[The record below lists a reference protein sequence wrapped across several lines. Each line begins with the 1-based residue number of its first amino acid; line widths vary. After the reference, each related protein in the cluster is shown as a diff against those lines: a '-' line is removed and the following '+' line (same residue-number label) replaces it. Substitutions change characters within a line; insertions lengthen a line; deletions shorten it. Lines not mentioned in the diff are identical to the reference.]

1 MNLEVILDYLN
12 RQKGLMQ
19 ITEDD
24 ILCVLNNPANFHGHA
39 RRDQEA
45 MYVIPYMKRQFYA
58 QQMMPNV
65 LVSEIGDSNVGITSL
80 DKLRWYRDHI
90 LNISGKSESFLPIFS
105 FYLNS
110 GLSVSDIRIA
120 KQEGLIGNVKF
131 YPKGGT
137 TNSENGLTEL
147 KSVRAQLEC
156 MADLGIVFSIHGE
169 TPEYQSGACI
179 HRDKREPA
187 FYQSTGKQL
196 MKWYTGPIVAE
207 HISTRTGCE
216 FVKSYDN
223 VFATITPHHM
233 LFTNDVI
240 FHKAKIKGDFYEIES
255 KMGLYP
261 SMVCMPVLKP
271 EDDLD
276 AIRNLLY
283 WQYKNQKSK
292 VFLGDDTAIHMPE
305 KKYTEGCA
313 CGVFTSPIS
322 LEMYFMAFLAFEKTE
337 PGFMNEF
344 QRFASDIGLG
354 VYGIKPKKAY
364 KRIAIVR
371 NPNPVQDHY
380 HGAITPFAG
389 QILPWQA
396 IDVTLAG

>member
-1 MNLEVILDYLN
+1 MNKTVILDFLQ
-12 RQKGLMQ
+12 RQHGLQ

-24 ILCVLNNPANFHGHA
+24 ILFVLNNPTNFHGHA

-45 MYVIPYMKRQFYA
+45 QWIIPYMKQQFWV
-58 QQMMPNV
+58 QQIMPNV
-65 LVSEIGDSNVGITSL
+65 MVSEIGDDKMGITSI
-80 DKLRWYRDHI
+80 DKLLWYRDHI
-90 LNISGKSESFLPIFS
+90 MEISGNNESFLPIFS
-105 FYLNS
+105 FYLNPT
-110 GLSVSDIRIA
+110 LSVSDIRKA
-120 KQEGLIGNVKF
+120 KNEGLIGNVKF

-137 TNSENGLTEL
+137 TNSENGLAEL
-147 KSVRAQLEC
+147 ESVRKQLEC
-156 MADLGIVFSIHGE
+156 MSDLGVVFSIHGE

-187 FYQSTGKQL
+187 FYQSTGEHL
-196 MKWYTGPIVAE
+196 MKWYTGPVVAE

-216 FVKSYDN
+216 FVASYDN

-240 FHKAKIKGDFYEIES
+240 FHKARIKDDFYEIES
-255 KMGLYP
+255 KMALYP

-271 EDDLD
+271 EEDLN
-276 AIRNLLY
+276 AVRRLLY
-283 WQYKNQKSK
+283 SQYKKKVNK
-292 VFLGDDTAIHMPE
+292 VFLGDDTAFHTPDR
-305 KKYTEGCA
+305 KYIEGCA

-322 LEMYFMAFLAFEKTE
+322 LEMYFMQFLAFDKTE
-337 PGFMNEF
+337 PGFLSEF

-354 VYGIKPKKAY
+354 VYGIKPKKIY

-371 NPNPVQDHY
+371 EPNFVKENY
-380 HGAITPFAG
+380 YGAVTPFAG
-389 QILPWQA
+389 QTLPWKA